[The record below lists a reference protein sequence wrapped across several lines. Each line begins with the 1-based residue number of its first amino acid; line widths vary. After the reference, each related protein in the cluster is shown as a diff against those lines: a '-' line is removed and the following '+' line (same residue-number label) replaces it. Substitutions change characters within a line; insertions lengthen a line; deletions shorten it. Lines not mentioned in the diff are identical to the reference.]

1 MAKSL
6 YETLGVS
13 ESSSADEIKKA
24 YRKLARQYHP
34 DVNKDESAIDKFKE
48 INAAYEVLS
57 DKKKKD
63 EYDMYGDQ
71 IFGGQN
77 FHDFAQQQ
85 GNIDLD
91 DLLKNIFGG
100 AGGARS
106 SSFGG
111 GSSGGFGG
119 FGGGSPFGGGGFSGG
134 SGADLDQRTTITISF
149 YISVKGGTHN
159 ISINNESFDLKIPA
173 GIKTGDKLRAREKGK
188 SGAGQRGDLIIT
200 VDVADGGEYERK
212 GNDLYKTFDVPLKL
226 ALFGGKVEVDT
237 LEKMVTLKVPKNTKN
252 GQKFRIRGAGVVDR
266 KTALSGDLYL
276 LSNII
281 LPNVDD
287 FDEEFRTYLESNLPG
302 PTISEKT
309 DDA

>member
-6 YETLGVS
+6 YETLGVD
-13 ESSSADEIKKA
+13 ESAAADEIKKA

-85 GNIDLD
+85 GNVDLD

-100 AGGARS
+100 GGGARS

-111 GSSGGFGG
+111 GGFGS
-119 FGGGSPFGGGGFSGG
+119 FGGGSPFGGGGFSGS

-149 YISVKGGTHN
+149 YIAVKGGNHN

-173 GIKTGDKLRAREKGK
+173 GIKTGDKLRAREKGN
-188 SGAGQRGDLIIT
+188 SGGGQRGDLIIT
-200 VDVADGGEYERK
+200 VEVADSAEYERK
-212 GNDLYKTFDVPLKL
+212 GTDLYKTFEVALKL
-226 ALFGGKVEVDT
+226 ALFGGKVEVET
-237 LEKMVTLKVPKNTKN
+237 LDRTVTLKVPKNTKN
-252 GQKFRIRGAGVVDR
+252 GQKFRIRGAGIVDR
-266 KTALSGDLYL
+266 KTSLSGDLYL

-281 LPNVDD
+281 LPNVDE
-287 FDEEFRTYLESNLPG
+287 FDEEFRASLEANLPS
-302 PTISEKT
+302 PEMR